1 MSAQS
6 ERHVVRGHRVV
17 LVISVVN
24 HNRVRDSSVRTKGLA
39 ESTASE
45 NKAKGLFHEQSMVT
59 GARRCR
65 VHGSV

>member
-1 MSAQS
+1 MFVRS
-6 ERHVVRGHRVV
+6 ERLVARGHHVVQ
-17 LVISVVN
+17 VISVVN

-45 NKAKGLFHEQSMVT
+45 NKAKGLFHEQSMVA
-59 GARRCR
+59 GARGCR